1 MGIHLLMQG
10 TWVRSLV
17 WEGSTC
23 HGGTK
28 PMCLEPVFHNSEK
41 KEKATTM
48 RSLRTA
54 RKSSPSLP
62 QLEKIWAQQERL
74 SIAKK

>member
-1 MGIHLLMQG
+1 
-10 TWVRSLV
+10 
-17 WEGSTC
+17 
-23 HGGTK
+23 
-28 PMCLEPVFHNSEK
+28 MCLEPVFHNSEK

-54 RKSSPSLP
+54 RKSSPGLP